1 MRLSNRTALVTGGAS
16 GLGQAVAQAFARE
29 GARVIIADIN
39 LAGAEATANAI
50 NAAGGTALALGCDVS
65 QATQVEAMVR
75 AAVERFGRLDI
86 AYANAAIELI
96 GKDAIAHEL
105 SEDIWDRTV
114 AVNLKGM
121 WLTCK
126 YALAQMITQQAGSL
140 IIAASPTGLFGL
152 GQGETAYSTS
162 KGGVAG
168 LIRPLAAD
176 YARDGIRVNGIV
188 PGFMDTPINALV
200 LATPEMRAAAEA
212 TVPMGRLGR
221 ADDVAGLAVFLAS
234 DDSAF
239 CTGGLYFADGGIT
252 AV

>member
-16 GLGQAVAQAFARE
+16 GLGQAVAQAFTRE
-29 GARVIIADIN
+29 GARVVIADIN

-65 QATQVEAMVR
+65 QATQVEATVR

-152 GQGETAYSTS
+152 GPGETAYSTS